1 MRLAHRLAGGLAVA
15 AVFAAPA
22 LAATYR
28 LGDLSADHPWIRLAA
43 PGAMTA
49 AGYVT
54 LSNRG
59 LVADHLVG
67 ISSPA
72 ARSVTLHQSTES
84 GGIMRMAPVKT
95 VTIPPKG
102 GVALN
107 PGGYHLM
114 ISGFKAPL
122 QAGQTVPVT
131 LRFERGGPMQLEFAV
146 KAAGESPG
154 GAAPMDHMH
163 MN

>member
-114 ISGFKAPL
+114 IMNVAKPL
-122 QAGQTVPVT
+122 KTGEKVT
-131 LRFERGGPMQLEFAV
+131 LVFTFVHAGAV
-146 KAAGESPG
+146 TVTADVLPISAAGP
-154 GAAPMDHMH
+154 
-163 MN
+163 